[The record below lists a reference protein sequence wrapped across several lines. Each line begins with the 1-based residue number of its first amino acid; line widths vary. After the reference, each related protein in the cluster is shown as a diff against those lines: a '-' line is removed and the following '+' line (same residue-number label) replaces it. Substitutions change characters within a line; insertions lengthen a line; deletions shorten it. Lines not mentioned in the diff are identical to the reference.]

1 MGTASVARGS
11 ISTISGNKHA
21 ANWRNYREMLTET
34 EQVFL
39 LSIIPETE

>member
-1 MGTASVARGS
+1 MYFSVMLPYFALGT
-11 ISTISGNKHA
+11 KHA